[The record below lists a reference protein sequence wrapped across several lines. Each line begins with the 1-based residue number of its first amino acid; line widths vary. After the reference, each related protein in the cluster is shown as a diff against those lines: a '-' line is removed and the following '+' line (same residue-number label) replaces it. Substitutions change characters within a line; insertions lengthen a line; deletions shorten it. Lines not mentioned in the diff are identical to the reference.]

1 MNAVSSTPVT
11 RAALSRDVASSV
23 DLSFSVHL
31 PENAITSQ
39 NRSGRC
45 WLFAALNTLRTPAM
59 KAMNMEKEFEL
70 SQNWLMFWDKL
81 EKANFFLE
89 AILETRDE
97 EVGSR
102 IIDHL
107 INSPIEDGGQ
117 WHMFVGLIQKH
128 GIVPKAAMPETDS
141 SGNTREMNFFVTTRL
156 RAQAKQLRDMAASGS
171 SDKDLR
177 AEKEAMLA
185 GIYRMLSVHLGEPP
199 AEFDWQWRDKDRE
212 FHRRGKITPKEFY
225 DEYVGIDLDEMVCLV
240 NDPRPGHDYG
250 KTLTVQHLGSVVGG
264 PEITYLNTDSATI
277 KKAAIR
283 QMQEGESVWFG
294 CDVGKHLDRKLG
306 LMDLDLWDLDPV
318 YGEHELLDKA
328 GRLQYGQSLM
338 THAMVF
344 TGVDLDEDGHSRRW
358 RVENSWGKD
367 AGDKGYFQMTDAW
380 FDQYMYEVVVHRRY
394 LEDGLLK
401 ALDEEPIVLPP
412 WDPMGSLA
420 L

>member
-1 MNAVSSTPVT
+1 
-11 RAALSRDVASSV
+11 
-23 DLSFSVHL
+23 
-31 PENAITSQ
+31 
-39 NRSGRC
+39 
-45 WLFAALNTLRTPAM
+45 
-59 KAMNMEKEFEL
+59 
-70 SQNWLMFWDKL
+70 
-81 EKANFFLE
+81 
-89 AILETRDE
+89 
-97 EVGSR
+97 
-102 IIDHL
+102 
-107 INSPIEDGGQ
+107 
-117 WHMFVGLIQKH
+117 
-128 GIVPKAAMPETDS
+128 
-141 SGNTREMNFFVTTRL
+141 
-156 RAQAKQLRDMAASGS
+156 
-171 SDKDLR
+171 
-177 AEKEAMLA
+177 
-185 GIYRMLSVHLGEPP
+185 
-199 AEFDWQWRDKDRE
+199 
-212 FHRRGKITPKEFY
+212 
-225 DEYVGIDLDEMVCLV
+225 
-240 NDPRPGHDYG
+240 
-250 KTLTVQHLGSVVGG
+250 
-264 PEITYLNTDSATI
+264 
-277 KKAAIR
+277 
-283 QMQEGESVWFG
+283 MQEGESVWFG